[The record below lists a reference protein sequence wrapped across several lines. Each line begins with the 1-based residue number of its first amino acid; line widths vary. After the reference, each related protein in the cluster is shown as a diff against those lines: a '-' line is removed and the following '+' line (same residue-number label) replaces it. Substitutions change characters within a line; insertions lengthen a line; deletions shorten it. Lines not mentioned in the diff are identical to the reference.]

1 MKTQLSRKTFDEL
14 KRYSGV
20 YQQMGRMLTDA
31 DWNELS
37 DLNKDRLAD
46 VLTDIIGS
54 GTPKERGIVEIT
66 EQPDGSNN
74 YRLLWGYAYV
84 DGIVCQL
91 RADPNATLTDPQ
103 AKVFEYLHQADFP
116 QATPEPSGNYTLYLD
131 VWERTVTTLE
141 DPELIDVG
149 LHGADTCTRTQ
160 TMAQVKWCATTIE
173 PENPLHNPAKGNS
186 LLSLQLRQGST
197 DIDDCDPCADEIA
210 LQDNIGNYLFR
221 VEVHHVDYDAVTGAA
236 QGVVIKWSSENGAE
250 QYKLTDKPAGF
261 VSSKWAYEFFSG
273 HSELFASEKH
283 LGMHHAAGFTPK
295 RGVLSET
302 YSEPAGYSLVRRWDG
317 YCELVNNAG
326 TWTLV
331 SGFDRGSELSDDSAI
346 DAPGHIENGSAIS
359 INLESITLDLD
370 LSDHQL
376 VAGDFWQAEVRQ
388 ATNIPDPVILSSQIP
403 QGIEHHYMT
412 LGSVISGEFSIYDS
426 SQCKRFEF
434 PALTDITA
442 KDVCYDSECDDFS
455 SAKTVEDALDKL
467 CKQNDLKWH
476 NKHLH
481 GWGIVCGL
489 IAQCNNKQVCPGDHD
504 HDDTDEIDIEL
515 ELTEEQQ
522 AQLAREVVITSG
534 YALTCQGEDVNLN
547 ANKVIDVMTRI
558 EKLEENGKLV
568 LNDEGNGTVC
578 LRIELD
584 VNGLP
589 RIIVEPYDPIS
600 HNSSLLDG
608 TLLMDFIQDCFVD
621 LFEAIIGEFSF
632 LNASELDEVEGGN
645 KGLVSAQR
653 RKFVRFLNLAF
664 QFMNSENG
672 RYVFLSNKE
681 HLILRDLY
689 LSLQCLLRSKTFCG
703 MFDSQDFPDYPFQD
717 SGMTTYFGK
726 NNHSRVKMHPSGK
739 LVYTYGGTDNTIN
752 VFDVDSQELIEVLEM
767 PSVEGAE
774 ISAITFSQDG
784 NLLFAAA
791 SVRAV
796 DTVFGI
802 SRIRDKHAWEQMI
815 VLCNMDIMEME
826 VSEKDSG
833 LIYAVAYGKGLYYL
847 RPEILMD
854 ETKPQPIAN
863 YEFNAL
869 GHLEIDAE
877 QGRAY
882 CTSTASDT
890 ENPTQYDEIVVCDL
904 SKSGE
909 LLIPDITL
917 DLQASG
923 VDGAAGVDGIA
934 IGPERL
940 YVVVNGQ
947 ENNKQLWT
955 YNRPLKNKTSK
966 PKETLDIENTQISL
980 AYHLSEKCLLLGME
994 DGYRIQK
1001 VSQDGQATEFMRIPV
1016 QLQPV
1021 DVIVDEKSDNVYA
1034 LNFMSNTLSMIPTS
1048 ELNVSEAFL
1057 LQLTR
1062 YRNDILL
1069 AFYNLF
1075 AGLFQ
1080 YLKDCFC
1087 DHLLVK
1093 CPECDD
1099 EKLYLAKVEI
1109 KSREVFNICNFDKRK
1124 YVKSFPTVSYW
1135 LSLIPVMPLVKK
1147 AVSSIC
1153 CSILPDFFTTQRDK
1167 YIIPAEQN
1175 ATHHMAFNDT
1185 NTIKSSTARKSMTT
1199 YQRTDL
1205 SSLWRDNNK
1214 GLKFAGT
1221 MLKDSAVNQLDTG
1234 RRKNIGVKKN
1244 ALMDSSVNDAQTV
1257 LLTNQVEVKE
1267 VKRYDPKE
1275 ARSHMVDYVAT
1286 PDRIEPGSKVTLYEK
1301 DGKVAYYAIEKQA
1314 APAAAVEISPD
1325 IKREFD
1331 QLEDR
1336 KSQLSD
1342 LADLKAELSAAEAR
1356 KNNVVELDSVKEE
1369 IADLQTEK
1377 STMQAEL
1384 AGIKSQID
1392 SVKLQRIEEERKL
1405 KEVDALRTS
1414 MSTDINQL
1422 NDNLLAMD
1430 AQRKEI
1436 NLEITKT
1443 RPPVE
1448 VVKISA
1454 EENAALKEIGIRTTE
1469 ELAKANADKVAV
1481 ETGIT
1486 PAKAVKIINEAKARL
1501 IL

>member
-37 DLNKDRLAD
+37 DLNKERLAD
-46 VLTDIIGS
+46 IVTDIIGS
-54 GTPKERGIVEIT
+54 GTPKERGIMEIT
-66 EQPDGSNN
+66 EQADGSNS

-91 RADPNATLTDPQ
+91 RPDANALLTDPQ
-103 AKVFEYLHQADFP
+103 AKAFEYLHQADFP
-116 QATPEPSGNYTLYLD
+116 QAGSEPAGDYTLYLD

-141 DPELIDVG
+141 DPEIIDVG

-160 TMAQVKWCATTIE
+160 TMAQVKWCATDIE
-173 PENPLHNPAKGNS
+173 PENSLHNPAKGNS

-210 LQDNIGNYLFR
+210 LQDNVGNYLFR
-221 VEVHHVDYDAVTGAA
+221 VELHHVDYDAVTGAA
-236 QGVVIKWSSENGAE
+236 QGVVFKWSSENGAE

-261 VSSKWAYEFFSG
+261 VSSRWAYEFFSG
-273 HSELFASEKH
+273 ESEQFASEKH
-283 LGMHHAAGFTPK
+283 LGMHHAAGFTPI
-295 RGVLSET
+295 RGELSET

-317 YCELVNNAG
+317 YCELINNAG
-326 TWTLV
+326 IWTLV
-331 SGFDRGSELSDDSAI
+331 SGIDRGSELSDGTAV

-370 LSDHQL
+370 LADNQL

-388 ATNIPDPVILSSQIP
+388 ATNIAEPVLLSSQIP

-412 LGSVISGEFSIYDS
+412 LGSVIDDEFNAYESG
-426 SQCKRFEF
+426 QCKRFEF

-455 SAKTVEDALDKL
+455 GAKTVEDALDKL

-489 IAQCNNKQVCPGDHD
+489 IAQCNNKHACPVDNEQD
-504 HDDTDEIDIEL
+504 IADEVEIEP
-515 ELTEEQQ
+515 ELSEEQL
-522 AQLAREVVITSG
+522 AQQVREVVITSG
-534 YALTCQGEDVNLN
+534 YALTCDGEDVNLN
-547 ANKVIDVMTRI
+547 ASKTVDVINRI
-558 EKLEENGKLV
+558 EKLEENGKLI
-568 LNDEGNGTVC
+568 LDDEGNGTVC
-578 LRIELD
+578 LRIEPGAD
-584 VNGLP
+584 GLP
-589 RIIVEPYDPIS
+589 RIVVEPYDPNS

-621 LFEAIIGEFSF
+621 LFEAVIGEFEF
-632 LNASELDEVEGGN
+632 LNASELDIVEGGN

-653 RKFVRFLNLAF
+653 RKFVSFLNLIF
-664 QFMNSENG
+664 QFINSENG

-689 LSLQCLLRSKTFCG
+689 SSLQCLLRSKTFCG
-703 MFDSQDFPDYPFQD
+703 MFEGQDFPDYPFPD
-717 SGMTTYFGK
+717 AEMTTYFGK

-752 VFDVDSQELIEVLEM
+752 VYDVGSKELIEVLEM

-774 ISAITFSQDG
+774 VSAITFSQDG
-784 NLLFAAA
+784 ELLFASA
-791 SVRAV
+791 SVRAI
-796 DTVFGI
+796 DTLFGI
-802 SRIRDKHAWEQMI
+802 SRINDKHAWEEMI

-826 VSEKDSG
+826 VSDKDPG

-869 GHLEIDAE
+869 GHLKIDVNE
-877 QGRAY
+877 GRAY
-882 CTSTASDT
+882 CTSTASET
-890 ENPTQYDEIVVCDL
+890 ENPAQYDEIVVCDL
-904 SKSGE
+904 NKSGE
-909 LLIPDITL
+909 LLVPDITI
-917 DLQASG
+917 DLQA
-923 VDGAAGVDGIA
+923 AGTDGIA
-934 IGPERL
+934 IGPEQL

-947 ENNKQLWT
+947 ESNKQLWT
-955 YNRPLKNKTSK
+955 YNRPLDGENNN
-966 PKETLDIENTQISL
+966 PDAILDIENTQVAL
-980 AYHLSEKCLLLGME
+980 AYHLSEKCLLLAME
-994 DGYRIQK
+994 DGYRIQR
-1001 VSQDGQATEFMRIPV
+1001 VSQDGKTTEFMRIPV

-1021 DVIVDEKSDNVYA
+1021 DVIVDENSDNVYA
-1034 LNFMSNTLSMIPTS
+1034 LNFMSNTLSLIPAA
-1048 ELNVSEAFL
+1048 ELKVSEDFL
-1057 LQLTR
+1057 FRLTS

-1075 AGLFQ
+1075 AGLLQ

-1109 KSREVFNICNFDKRK
+1109 KSHEVYNVCNFDKRK
-1124 YVKSFPTVSYW
+1124 YVKTFPTMSYW
-1135 LSLIPVMPLVKK
+1135 FSLIPIMPFVKK

-1153 CSILPDFFTTQRDK
+1153 CSILPDYFTKQRDQ
-1167 YIIPAEQN
+1167 YITPVEQN

-1185 NTIKSSTARKSMTT
+1185 NSIKSTTARNSMTT
-1199 YQRTDL
+1199 YQRTDIN
-1205 SSLWRDNNK
+1205 SLWRDNTK
-1214 GLKFAGT
+1214 GFKLTGT
-1221 MLKDSAVNQLDTG
+1221 MLRDSAVNNLDTG

-1257 LLTNQVEVKE
+1257 LSKNRVEVTE
-1267 VKRYDPKE
+1267 VKPYDPKE
-1275 ARSHMVDYVAT
+1275 ARIHIVDYVTT

-1301 DGKVAYYAIEKQA
+1301 EGKVVYYAVEKQPA
-1314 APAAAVEISPD
+1314 SAAAVEISPE
-1325 IKREFD
+1325 IKREIE

-1336 KSQLSD
+1336 KTQLSD

-1356 KNNVVELDSVKEE
+1356 KNNVVELDSIKTEF
-1369 IADLQTEK
+1369 ADLQTEK

-1384 AGIKSQID
+1384 AGLKSQID
-1392 SVKLQRIEEERKL
+1392 SVKLQRVEEEQKL
-1405 KEVDALRTS
+1405 QEVDALRTA
-1414 MSTDINQL
+1414 MAADINQL

-1430 AQRKEI
+1430 AKRKEI

-1448 VVKISA
+1448 VVAITA
-1454 EENAALKEIGIRTTE
+1454 EEDVALKEIGIRTTE
-1469 ELAKANADKVAV
+1469 ELANADADKVAV
-1481 ETGIT
+1481 ETGIS
-1486 PAKAVKIINEAKARL
+1486 PAKATKIIKEARSSL
-1501 IL
+1501 ILNPK